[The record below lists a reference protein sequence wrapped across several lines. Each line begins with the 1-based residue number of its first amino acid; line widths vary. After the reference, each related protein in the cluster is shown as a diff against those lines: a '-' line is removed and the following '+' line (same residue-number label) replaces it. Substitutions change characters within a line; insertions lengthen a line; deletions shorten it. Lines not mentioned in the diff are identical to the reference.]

1 MSVVDFS
8 SPSSE
13 PGQQAAFSIEFA
25 LLSRHRR
32 GRKTKTSSDASQ
44 EAPERA
50 RKDTPKEAKLQYEGS
65 YPSVRLY
72 KDSFSGFLATRP
84 KSAGVGL
91 LFFASLRGKSV
102 LSRRHRHS
110 SLPRNGFILYHKIRS
125 AAENAARTDSPPQTY
140 PGSLCR
146 TLLVSILLYEQPRQ
160 I

>member
-1 MSVVDFS
+1 M
-8 SPSSE
+8 
-13 PGQQAAFSIEFA
+13 
-25 LLSRHRR
+25 
-32 GRKTKTSSDASQ
+32 
-44 EAPERA
+44 
-50 RKDTPKEAKLQYEGS
+50 
-65 YPSVRLY
+65 
-72 KDSFSGFLATRP
+72 TRP

-110 SLPRNGFILYHKIRS
+110 SLPRNDFLLYHKIRS

-160 I
+160 IWQGAANYPQRLVYYRASKQWKTGLTYFPLFGRRQTPPCPSCTTRPRFFMSPRIRYVMLLPNDKRSAIR